1 MGGHP
6 GQARAGDW
14 LRQQRVASG
23 LTQED
28 LAERSGVSVRAIADL
43 ERGRTRKPYPSSV
56 RALVRAL
63 GLPEAAGTDLVARY
77 RAADRGVTG
86 AGGTLEAAAPTGPD
100 ADTGPGRTTSA
111 AETTEA
117 PVTVPR
123 QLPTRVPHFAGR
135 TGELALL
142 DGVLDEAASD
152 QATGATGVII
162 SAIGGT
168 AGVGKTALALHW
180 AHQVAHRFPDGQL
193 YANLR
198 GFDAANGS
206 PADPGDVLRG
216 FLDALAVHPERLPGD
231 VEGLAALYRSV
242 LAGRRMLV
250 LLDNADDAAQV
261 RPLLPASPECLVI
274 VTSRREL
281 AALAAREGARLL
293 KLDVLSEHEAN
304 ELLVTRL
311 GQQRAAAEPWAVT
324 ELATLCARL
333 PLALS
338 VVVARAAAA
347 PNLPL
352 SALAAE
358 LTELGGRLDALDAG
372 DPAANVRTVLSLSY
386 RHLPES
392 SARLFRLLGL
402 HPGPDISA
410 AAAASLAGLTPA
422 QARAAL
428 RDLTRASLLMEIVPG
443 RYAFHDLLRAYAAEQ
458 VTSAEGVANT
468 TRRML
473 DHYLHTAHRAH
484 RVLYPGRELIGLDA
498 LAPGVS
504 VEAFGGKASAL
515 AWLEAEYQVLLKVA
529 DLAGRAEF
537 DAHAWR
543 LPVVLWTFHNVCGHW
558 HDGSRLHRLALA
570 AARRRGDPS
579 GQAYALRGLGSFAIS
594 LGAFDEAY
602 ECLAAAQLTFR
613 ELGDDLG
620 LARTDVFFSQ
630 ALEFQGR
637 FAEALA
643 VMGDALR
650 LSQAVP
656 GDPNMALVRASALN
670 GSAWNSVQLGDLSEA
685 RAFCLQAIELCQA
698 IGYSPGEAG
707 TWDTLGVVLQRLGA
721 HDEAVP
727 CFLRAVTLDREMG
740 NRYDLAMAL
749 AHLGETYRSV
759 GDLGGAREAWDESLL
774 ILRTLHHP
782 AASEIRGQ
790 LTALAAGR
798 ATTLAG
804 ELAVQVAAPAT
815 VPAAGSAAAAD
826 ASTALNVTLCNLECG
841 DVGKSAWPALDHCPM
856 I

>member
-1 MGGHP
+1 MGVHP
-6 GQARAGDW
+6 GLARPGEW

-63 GLPEAAGTDLVARY
+63 GLPETAGADLVARY
-77 RAADRGVTG
+77 RAGN
-86 AGGTLEAAAPTGPD
+86 GGTGTVPAAGQPGATSRD
-100 ADTGPGRTTSA
+100 RASADERAGAAIADERAGRA
-111 AETTEA
+111 VA
-117 PVTVPR
+117 VTVPR
-123 QLPTRVPHFAGR
+123 QLPTQVPHFAGR
-135 TGELALL
+135 ASELAQL

-152 QATGATGVII
+152 RAAGGAGVVI

-180 AHQVAHRFPDGQL
+180 AHRVAHRFPDGQL

-198 GFDAANGS
+198 GFDAGS
-206 PADPGDVLRG
+206 GRPADPSDVLRG
-216 FLDALAVHPERLPGD
+216 FLDALGVHPERLPGD
-231 VEGLAALYRSV
+231 AEGLAALYRSV

-250 LLDNADDAAQV
+250 LLDNAADVAQV

-293 KLDVLSEHEAN
+293 QLDVLSELEAN
-304 ELLVTRL
+304 ELLVARL
-311 GQQRAAAEPWAVT
+311 GQERAAAEPWAVT
-324 ELATLCARL
+324 ELAALCARL

-352 SALAAE
+352 SSLAAE
-358 LTELGGRLDALDAG
+358 LTELGGRLDALDVG

-386 RHLPES
+386 RHLPPS
-392 SARLFRLLGL
+392 SARMFRLLGL

-410 AAAASLAGLTPA
+410 AAAASLAGVTVP

-428 RDLTRASLLMEIVPG
+428 RDLTRASLLMEVTPG

-458 VTSAEGVANT
+458 QTPAEDSAST

-473 DHYLHTAHRAH
+473 DHYLHAAHRAH
-484 RVLYPGRELIGLDA
+484 QVLYPGRELIGLDA
-498 LAPGVS
+498 LAPGVNR
-504 VEAFGGKASAL
+504 EAFGGKAAAL
-515 AWLEAEYQVLLKVA
+515 AWLQSEYQVLLKVTDVA
-529 DLAGRAEF
+529 ARDGF

-558 HDGSRLHRLALA
+558 HDGTRLHRLALA
-570 AARRRGDPS
+570 AARRHGDRS
-579 GQAYALRGLGSFAIS
+579 GQAHALRGLGSFAMS
-594 LGAFDEAY
+594 LGAFEEAH
-602 ECLAAAQLTFR
+602 ECLATAQTLFS
-613 ELGDDLG
+613 ELGDNLG
-620 LARTDVFFSQ
+620 LARTNVISAQTFEVQ
-630 ALEFQGR
+630 ER

-643 VMGDALR
+643 VMDGVLR
-650 LSQAVP
+650 LSVTVP

-670 GSAWNSVQLGDLSEA
+670 GSAWNSVKLGDLSEA
-685 RAFCLQAIELCQA
+685 RAFCQQAIELCQA

-721 HDEAVP
+721 HDEAVR

-740 NRYDLAMAL
+740 NRFDLAMVL
-749 AHLGETYRSV
+749 AHLGETYVSI
-759 GDLGGAREAWDESLL
+759 GDVHGAREAWDESLL

-782 AASEIRGQ
+782 AGGAVRRQ
-790 LTALAAGR
+790 LSALAAGQAADAAR
-798 ATTLAG
+798 
-804 ELAVQVAAPAT
+804 EAVTARET
-815 VPAAGSAAAAD
+815 VTVQEAAAD
-826 ASTALNVTLCNLECG
+826 AGA
-841 DVGKSAWPALDHCPM
+841 A
-856 I
+856 

>member
-1 MGGHP
+1 MGAHP
-6 GQARAGDW
+6 GQARPGEW
-14 LRQQRVASG
+14 FRQQRVASG

-28 LAERSGVSVRAIADL
+28 LAERSGISVRAIADL

-56 RALVRAL
+56 RALARAL
-63 GLPEAAGTDLVARY
+63 GLPDAAGADLVALYRSGGPAAAGTEPGDLAP
-77 RAADRGVTG
+77 GPGHG
-86 AGGTLEAAAPTGPD
+86 APETPDAEAAE
-100 ADTGPGRTTSA
+100 
-111 AETTEA
+111 ETAA

-135 TGELALL
+135 AGELALL
-142 DGVLDEAASD
+142 DGVLDQAASG
-152 QATGATGVII
+152 QEGAAGVVI

-180 AHQVAHRFPDGQL
+180 AHRVAHRFPDGQL

-198 GFDAANGS
+198 GFDAANGR
-206 PADPGDVLRG
+206 PADPSDILRG
-216 FLDALAVHPERLPGD
+216 FLDALGVHPERLPAD
-231 VEGLAALYRSV
+231 ADGLAALFRSV

-250 LLDNADDAAQV
+250 LLDNAADAAQV

-281 AALAAREGARLL
+281 AALAAREGACLL
-293 KLDVLSEHEAN
+293 QLDVLTETEAN

-311 GQQRAAAEPWAVT
+311 GQERAAAEPWAVT

-347 PNLPL
+347 PRL
-352 SALAAE
+352 SLSGLAAE

-386 RHLPES
+386 RYLPDR
-392 SARLFRLLGL
+392 SARMFRLLGL

-410 AAAASLAGLTPA
+410 AAAASLAGVPVGA
-422 QARAAL
+422 ARAAL
-428 RDLTRASLLMEIVPG
+428 RDLTRASLLMEVAPG

-458 VTSAEGVANT
+458 GTAADGVANT

-473 DHYLHTAHRAH
+473 DHYLQTAHRAH
-484 RVLYPGRELIGLDA
+484 QVLYPGRELIALDA
-498 LAPGVS
+498 LDPGVTP
-504 VEAFGGKASAL
+504 ETFGGKASAL

-529 DLAGRAEF
+529 DLAERAEF

-543 LPVVLWTFHNVCGHW
+543 LPVVLWTFFNVCGHW
-558 HDGSRLHRLALA
+558 HDGTRLHRLALA
-570 AARRRGDPS
+570 AARRRGDLS
-579 GQAYALRGLGSFAIS
+579 GQAHVLRGLGSFAMS
-594 LGAFDEAY
+594 LGAFDEAH
-602 ECLAAAQLTFR
+602 ECLAAAQRAFR

-620 LARTDVFFSQ
+620 LARTDVIFSQ
-630 ALEFQGR
+630 TLEFQGR

-643 VMGDALR
+643 VVGDALR
-650 LSQAVP
+650 LSQAVAD
-656 GDPNMALVRASALN
+656 DPNMALVRASALN

-685 RAFCLQAIELCQA
+685 RACCLQAIELCQS

-707 TWDTLGVVLQRLGA
+707 TWDTLGVVLQRLDA

-727 CFLRAVTLDREMG
+727 CFLRAVSLDREMG
-740 NRYDLAMAL
+740 NRYDLAMVL
-749 AHLGETYRSV
+749 AHLGETYLSV
-759 GDLGGAREAWDESLL
+759 GDHGGAREAWDESLL

-782 AASEIRGQ
+782 AASRVRAQ
-790 LTALAAGR
+790 LAAL
-798 ATTLAG
+798 TS
-804 ELAVQVAAPAT
+804 P
-815 VPAAGSAAAAD
+815 
-826 ASTALNVTLCNLECG
+826 
-841 DVGKSAWPALDHCPM
+841 
-856 I
+856 

>member
-1 MGGHP
+1 MDVRP
-6 GQARAGDW
+6 SQARPGEW
-14 LRQQRVASG
+14 LRQQRIAAG

-56 RALVRAL
+56 KAIVRAL

-77 RAADRGVTG
+77 RATSGPAPAGADGDTG
-86 AGGTLEAAAPTGPD
+86 QAAAGPGSGRTAGGGPL
-100 ADTGPGRTTSA
+100 AL
-111 AETTEA
+111 
-117 PVTVPR
+117 TVPR
-123 QLPTRVPHFAGR
+123 QLPTRVPHFGGR
-135 TGELALL
+135 AGELAQL
-142 DGVLDEAASD
+142 DGVLDQGASD
-152 QATGATGVII
+152 GATGSAGVVI

-180 AHQVAHRFPDGQL
+180 AHRVANRFPDGQL

-198 GFDAANGS
+198 GFDAGGGL

-216 FLDALAVHPERLPGD
+216 FLDALGVHPERLPAD
-231 VEGLAALYRSV
+231 TDGLAALFRSV

-250 LLDNADDAAQV
+250 LLDNAADGAQV

-274 VTSRREL
+274 VTSRHEL
-281 AALAAREGARLL
+281 AALSAREGARLL
-293 KLDVLSEHEAN
+293 QLDVLSEHEAN

-324 ELATLCARL
+324 ELAALCARL

-372 DPAANVRTVLSLSY
+372 DPGANVRTVLSLSY
-386 RHLPES
+386 RHLPEN
-392 SARLFRLLGL
+392 SARMFRLLGL

-410 AAAASLAGLTPA
+410 AAAASLAGVPPA
-422 QARAAL
+422 AARAAL
-428 RDLTRASLLMEIVPG
+428 RGLTRASLLTEVAPG

-458 VTSAEGVANT
+458 ATPADVIAAT

-484 RVLYPGRELIGLDA
+484 QVLYPGRELIGLDA

-504 VEAFGGKASAL
+504 VETFSGKASAL
-515 AWLEAEYQVLLKVA
+515 GWLEAEYQVLLKVTA
-529 DLAGRAEF
+529 LAAGAEF

-543 LPVVLWTFHNVCGHW
+543 LPVVLWTYHNVCGHW
-558 HDGSRLHRLALA
+558 HDGARLHRLALA
-570 AARRRGDPS
+570 AARRRGDLP
-579 GQAYALRGLGSFAIS
+579 GQAQALRGLGSFAMS
-594 LGAFDEAY
+594 LGDFGEARD
-602 ECLAAAQLTFR
+602 CLAAAQLTFSQ
-613 ELGDDLG
+613 LGDDLG
-620 LARTDVFFSQ
+620 LARTNVIFAQTF
-630 ALEFQGR
+630 EFQGR

-643 VMGDALR
+643 VIGDALR
-650 LSQAVP
+650 LCQTVP
-656 GDPNMALVRASALN
+656 DDPNMALVRASALN

-685 RAFCLQAIELCQA
+685 RSCCVQAIELCQA

-740 NRYDLAMAL
+740 NRYDLAMVL
-749 AHLGETYRSV
+749 AHLGETYVST
-759 GDLGGAREAWDESLL
+759 GDRRGAREAWDESLQ
-774 ILRTLHHP
+774 ILRALHHP
-782 AASEIRGQ
+782 AAAGVRGQ
-790 LTALAAGR
+790 LTALGAARAAG
-798 ATTLAG
+798 
-804 ELAVQVAAPAT
+804 
-815 VPAAGSAAAAD
+815 AAA
-826 ASTALNVTLCNLECG
+826 TAEAGLG
-841 DVGKSAWPALDHCPM
+841 
-856 I
+856 

>member
-1 MGGHP
+1 MGAHP
-6 GQARAGDW
+6 GQARPGEW

-63 GLPEAAGTDLVARY
+63 GLPDTAGADLVARY
-77 RAADRGVTG
+77 RAGDGRAGG
-86 AGGTLEAAAPTGPD
+86 AGPG
-100 ADTGPGRTTSA
+100 DTGKTGEPTPVQSA
-111 AETTEA
+111 TVQSATVQSATVQSA
-117 PVTVPR
+117 TVAGGVTVPR

-135 TGELALL
+135 AAELAQL

-152 QATGATGVII
+152 RVIGATGVVI

-198 GFDAANGS
+198 GFDAANGR

-216 FLDALAVHPERLPGD
+216 FLDALGVHPERLPAD
-231 VEGLAALYRSV
+231 AEGLAALYRSV
-242 LAGRRMLV
+242 LAERRMLV
-250 LLDNADDAAQV
+250 LLDNAADVAQV

-293 KLDVLSEHEAN
+293 QLDVLSEQEAN

-311 GQQRAAAEPWAVT
+311 GKERATAEPWAVT
-324 ELATLCARL
+324 ELATLSARL

-352 SALAAE
+352 SSLAAE

-386 RHLPES
+386 RHLPEN
-392 SARLFRLLGL
+392 SARMFRLLGL

-410 AAAASLAGLTPA
+410 AAAASLAGVPPA
-422 QARAAL
+422 VARGAL
-428 RDLTRASLLMEIVPG
+428 RDLTRASLLMEVATG

-458 VTSAEGVANT
+458 ATSAEGVANT
-468 TRRML
+468 TRRIL
-473 DHYLHTAHRAH
+473 DHYLHTARGAH
-484 RVLYPGRELIGLDA
+484 QVLYPGRELIGLDA
-498 LAPGVS
+498 PSDGVTP
-504 VEAFGGKASAL
+504 ETFGGKASAL
-515 AWLEAEYQVLLKVA
+515 AWLESEYQVLLKVTG
-529 DLAGRAEF
+529 LAARAGF

-558 HDGSRLHRLALA
+558 HDGTRLHRLALA
-570 AARRRGDPS
+570 AARRRCDRS
-579 GQAYALRGLGSFAIS
+579 GQARALRGLGSFAMS
-594 LGAFDEAY
+594 LGEFEEAH
-602 ECLAAAQLTFR
+602 ECLTAAQTVFS

-620 LARTDVFFSQ
+620 LARTDVIFSQ
-630 ALEFQGR
+630 TLEFQGR

-643 VMGDALR
+643 VMDDALR
-650 LSQAVP
+650 LSETAPQ
-656 GDPNMALVRASALN
+656 DPNMALVRASALN
-670 GSAWNSVQLGDLSEA
+670 GSAWNSVQLGDLSQA

-707 TWDTLGVVLQRLGA
+707 TWDTLGVVLQRLGSHA
-721 HDEAVP
+721 EAVP

-740 NRYDLAMAL
+740 NRYDLAMVL
-749 AHLGETYRSV
+749 SHLGETYAST
-759 GDLGGAREAWDESLL
+759 GDLRGAREAWDESLA
-774 ILRTLHHP
+774 ILRELHHP
-782 AASEIRGQ
+782 SAARIRGR
-790 LTALAAGR
+790 LAALAAGR
-798 ATTLAG
+798 VRPADT
-804 ELAVQVAAPAT
+804 AP
-815 VPAAGSAAAAD
+815 
-826 ASTALNVTLCNLECG
+826 
-841 DVGKSAWPALDHCPM
+841 DVGAA
-856 I
+856 